1 VIGAQVTMP
10 SQNRGRLKLNLL
22 LRQQQKPALEMV
34 AVD

>member
-1 VIGAQVTMP
+1 MP
-10 SQNRGRLKLNLL
+10 NQNRERLKLNLL

>member
-10 SQNRGRLKLNLL
+10 NQNRRRLKLNLL
-22 LRQQQKPALEMV
+22 ERQQQKPALQMV